1 MIIRTVTEK
10 DAHELLEIY
19 RPYVED
25 TAITFEYDVPS
36 VEEFSDRIR
45 RISANYP
52 YIAAVENGK
61 IAGYAYAGVFKNRAA
76 YDWSVEVTVYV
87 NKGLHRKGIG
97 AKLYSALEKLLAAQH
112 ITNLYACVA
121 YPEKEDEYL
130 TFDSVKFH
138 EKMGYRAVGKFTD
151 CAYKLEQWLGMIWME
166 KMLGT
171 HENPPKCYHM
181 VWLEKILTQ
190 TDTTPLPV
198 IPFSQLDKA
207 LINKIVLE

>member
-45 RISANYP
+45 R
-52 YIAAVENGK
+52 
-61 IAGYAYAGVFKNRAA
+61 RAA

-87 NKGLHRKGIG
+87 KKGLHHKGIG

-138 EKMGYRAVGKFTD
+138 EKMGYAIVGTFHRCAFKF
-151 CAYKLEQWLGMIWME
+151 
-166 KMLGT
+166 
-171 HENPPKCYHM
+171 NKCYHM

-198 IPFSQLDKA
+198 IPFSKLDKA

>member
-10 DAHELLEIY
+10 DANELLEIY

-76 YDWSVEVTVYV
+76 YDWSVE
-87 NKGLHRKGIG
+87 

-138 EKMGYRAVGKFTD
+138 EKMGYTIIGTFHRCAFKF
-151 CAYKLEQWLGMIWME
+151 
-166 KMLGT
+166 
-171 HENPPKCYHM
+171 NKCYHM

-190 TDTTPLPV
+190 TDITPLPV
-198 IPFSQLDKA
+198 IPFSKLDKA

>member
-10 DAHELLEIY
+10 DANELLEIY

-87 NKGLHRKGIG
+87 KKGLHRKGIG

-171 HENPPKCYHM
+171 HENPPKEFIPYP
-181 VWLEKILTQ
+181 EIL
-190 TDTTPLPV
+190 
-198 IPFSQLDKA
+198 K
-207 LINKIVLE
+207 

>member
-61 IAGYAYAGVFKNRAA
+61 IAGYAYAGIFKNRAA

-87 NKGLHRKGIG
+87 KKGLHRKGIG

-138 EKMGYRAVGKFTD
+138 EKMGYAIIGTFHRCALTVAVSSANAASDIIDAARAAAD
-151 CAYKLEQWLGMIWME
+151 IPARILEIFI
-166 KMLGT
+166 
-171 HENPPKCYHM
+171 C
-181 VWLEKILTQ
+181 
-190 TDTTPLPV
+190 
-198 IPFSQLDKA
+198 FSS
-207 LINKIVLE
+207 IFVNNF

>member
-25 TAITFEYDVPS
+25 TAITFEYDVPT

-87 NKGLHRKGIG
+87 KKGLHRKGIG
-97 AKLYSALEKLLAAQH
+97 AKLYSALEKLIENIQNLLRKLSCQDKLPRLHLMLKVIISHTQIGKVAQLH
-112 ITNLYACVA
+112 IGIFLIRNAFDTLYH
-121 YPEKEDEYL
+121 L
-130 TFDSVKFH
+130 IW
-138 EKMGYRAVGKFTD
+138 
-151 CAYKLEQWLGMIWME
+151 KLL
-166 KMLGT
+166 
-171 HENPPKCYHM
+171 
-181 VWLEKILTQ
+181 
-190 TDTTPLPV
+190 
-198 IPFSQLDKA
+198 SRKA
-207 LINKIVLE
+207 LSV

>member
-36 VEEFSDRIR
+36 VEEFAERIR

-112 ITNLYACVA
+112 ITNL
-121 YPEKEDEYL
+121 
-130 TFDSVKFH
+130 
-138 EKMGYRAVGKFTD
+138 
-151 CAYKLEQWLGMIWME
+151 
-166 KMLGT
+166 
-171 HENPPKCYHM
+171 
-181 VWLEKILTQ
+181 
-190 TDTTPLPV
+190 
-198 IPFSQLDKA
+198 
-207 LINKIVLE
+207 

>member
-36 VEEFSDRIR
+36 VEEFAERIR

-52 YIAAVENGK
+52 YIATVENGK
-61 IAGYAYAGVFKNRAA
+61 IAGYAYAGVFKSRAA

-87 NKGLHRKGIG
+87 KKGLHRKGIG

-138 EKMGYRAVGKFTD
+138 EKMGYTIIGTFHRCAFKF
-151 CAYKLEQWLGMIWME
+151 
-166 KMLGT
+166 
-171 HENPPKCYHM
+171 NKCYHM

-190 TDTTPLPV
+190 TDITPLPV
-198 IPFSQLDKA
+198 IPFSKLDKA